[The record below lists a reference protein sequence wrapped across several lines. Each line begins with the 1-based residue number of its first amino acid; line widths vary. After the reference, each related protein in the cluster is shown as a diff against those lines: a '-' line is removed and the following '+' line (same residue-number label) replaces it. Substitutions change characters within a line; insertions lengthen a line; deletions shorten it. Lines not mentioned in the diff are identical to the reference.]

1 MRQLRALVSKPEEE
15 RGNDEVMIR
24 MRDLAKKIENVCTSA
39 VHDGE
44 VPNPVKLIQMHL
56 KYVLFNSEK
65 VKGVYIKYCRVR
77 YAQPHFKT

>member
-15 RGNDEVMIR
+15 RRDDEVMTR

-56 KYVLFNSEK
+56 KYVLFNAEK
-65 VKGVYIKYCRVR
+65 VKGMLYS
-77 YAQPHFKT
+77 